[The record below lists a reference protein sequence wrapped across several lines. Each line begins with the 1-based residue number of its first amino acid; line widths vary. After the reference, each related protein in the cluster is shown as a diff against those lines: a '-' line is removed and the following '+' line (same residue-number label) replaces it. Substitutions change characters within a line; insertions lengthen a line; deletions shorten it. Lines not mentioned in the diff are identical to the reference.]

1 MNKSTKKRISAEAE
15 NVAKKT
21 KTTEI
26 KFNDWFNI
34 TEYKKAR
41 TALTPVGRALLE
53 LRKFDE
59 DGQPTE
65 GGIIFNEDEIKT
77 FIQLIPTIEF
87 NYEAAMFVGED
98 IDFMQNLGRNKF
110 VSVNSNHLCADIRM
124 FFKSQTGELR
134 ATKRGVALNLS
145 ELYKLKD
152 FLYLLELSL
161 YISDIEQT

>member
-1 MNKSTKKRISAEAE
+1 M
-15 NVAKKT
+15 
-21 KTTEI
+21 
-26 KFNDWFNI
+26 
-34 TEYKKAR
+34 
-41 TALTPVGRALLE
+41 
-53 LRKFDE
+53 RKFDE

-65 GGIIFNEDEIKT
+65 GDIIFNEDEIKT

-87 NYEAAMFVGED
+87 NYEAAMFLGED
-98 IDFMQNLGRNKF
+98 IDFIQNLGRNKF

-124 FFKSQTGELR
+124 FFKSQTGKLR

-145 ELYKLKD
+145 ELRKLKD